1 MTMKRIRGDP
11 VVGYVVHFCGSHQG
25 GKLTSEYLI
34 SERLSSVLKRC
45 FCCHRYIAVVMVIAK
60 LPIHLSSTAL
70 RSLFISSFVDYWVQN
85 VFAFF
90 YIAQR
95 FALSHLG
102 TSALEKTPS
111 VQFPIPTH
119 GANKYH
125 TSSTCRESDPS
136 V

>member
-1 MTMKRIRGDP
+1 MNMKRIRADP
-11 VVGYVVHFCGSHQG
+11 VVGYVVHFCGCHQG

-34 SERLSSVLKRC
+34 SERLSSVWKRR
-45 FCCHRYIAVVMVIAK
+45 FCCHRYIAVVTVIAK
-60 LPIHLSSTAL
+60 LPMHLSSMAL

-102 TSALEKTPS
+102 TSALGKTPS
-111 VQFPIPTH
+111 VQFPIPTQ
-119 GANKYH
+119 GGNKYH
-125 TSSTCRESDPS
+125 TSSTCR
-136 V
+136 